1 MQRRRIS
8 IKRTLET
15 EIPIEFEDLLKEIL
29 GYKNYFLPNTF
40 ENVSIIEY
48 RKQVEKIMDILQ
60 YTISINLIQSDK
72 LLSEELYLD
81 IQMGKIELKNYRTI
95 EQLSTSALATIMR
108 IVFVL
113 IGNVPENVDRR
124 VSKKSKYTLNKLR
137 TIQYVQDNVQKANS
151 VKYAIEHSYLDK
163 YVNGTEKQL
172 IGGKYKELRYD
183 ADKYIMWVKENY
195 PSVYLALF

>member
-1 MQRRRIS
+1 M
-8 IKRTLET
+8 
-15 EIPIEFEDLLKEIL
+15 
-29 GYKNYFLPNTF
+29 PNTF